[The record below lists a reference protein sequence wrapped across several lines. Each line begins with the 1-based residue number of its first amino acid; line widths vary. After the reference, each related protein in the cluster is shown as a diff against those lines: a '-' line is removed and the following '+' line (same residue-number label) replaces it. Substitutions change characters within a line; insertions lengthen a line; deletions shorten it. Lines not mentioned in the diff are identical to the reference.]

1 VLAIAHALLIFAAV
15 DPGVGAP
22 ARAATTTVTAADRA
36 AADQFIKDGFAWTRE
51 LTSMGEKLG
60 NMLVQVLDGKQS
72 GDAVRAE
79 IKRVSGVIDQR
90 LAQFKARPSPAFPQ
104 MVAFRAQFL
113 DYLAWEG
120 RVFGPMIGE
129 GLEIVENRKQT
140 RDARADALIKKLQS
154 FDAEEQPWKARLQ
167 TSMKDVYAAI
177 NRK

>member
-1 VLAIAHALLIFAAV
+1 MRALVHALLILAAV
-15 DPGVGAP
+15 DAGAA
-22 ARAATTTVTAADRA
+22 ARAATSAPTAADRA

-60 NMLVQVLDGKQS
+60 NMLVQVLDGKQT
-72 GDAVRAE
+72 GDEVRAE

-90 LAQFKARPSPAFPQ
+90 LTQFKARPSPTFPE
-104 MVAFRAQFL
+104 MVAFRALFL

-120 RVFGPMIGE
+120 KVFGPMIGE
-129 GLEIVENRKQT
+129 GLEIVENKKQP
-140 RDARADALIKKLQS
+140 RAVRADTLIKKLQG
-154 FDAEEQPWKARLQ
+154 FDEEEKPWKARLQ